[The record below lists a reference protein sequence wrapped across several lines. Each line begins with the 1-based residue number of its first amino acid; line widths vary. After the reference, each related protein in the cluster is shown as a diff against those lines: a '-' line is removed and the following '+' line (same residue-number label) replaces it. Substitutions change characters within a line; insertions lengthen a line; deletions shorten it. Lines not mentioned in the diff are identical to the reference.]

1 MSDRQGWMNGRL
13 MNEGTKAMDCFQ
25 FGGLVHDLGRRR
37 GLNATVRD
45 EALAHA
51 GSCARC
57 ARLLAE
63 VERLDSALRSVAAD
77 QKVERVGDLTR
88 GRFETALVA
97 EFRATKA
104 LANRRKAIWQV
115 AGVAAAAALL
125 LTSGW
130 AFRHFAPG
138 SAQRELAGGGSAPT
152 SGISSNAT
160 AGTQQTDMVVA
171 ENEGGA
177 RFVRLPYAGDGRAV
191 EDDAIVRAVLPRS
204 ALASLGFPVGDLNGT
219 ESVPV
224 ELMVSEDGTPEA
236 IRLVAQDVEE

>member
-1 MSDRQGWMNGRL
+1 MNERV
-13 MNEGTKAMDCFQ
+13 MNEGMKAMECFR

-37 GLNATVRD
+37 GLDASVRE

-63 VERLDSALRSVAAD
+63 VERLDSALRSVAAG
-77 QKVERVGDLTR
+77 QKAERVGDLAR
-88 GRFETALVA
+88 GRFEAALVA

-104 LANRRKAIWQV
+104 LVNRRKTTWQV
-115 AGVAAAAALL
+115 AAVAAAAALL

-130 AFRHFAPG
+130 AFRHFGPS
-138 SAQRELAGGGSAPT
+138 SAQRKLAGAPN
-152 SGISSNAT
+152 SGAIV
-160 AGTQQTDMVVA
+160 GTQQADVVLA
-171 ENEGGA
+171 ENEDGA
-177 RFVRLPYAGDGRAV
+177 RFIRLPYAGDGRAV

-204 ALASLGFPVGDLNGT
+204 ALASLGFPVGDVNGT

-236 IRLVAQDVEE
+236 IRLVSQDVEE